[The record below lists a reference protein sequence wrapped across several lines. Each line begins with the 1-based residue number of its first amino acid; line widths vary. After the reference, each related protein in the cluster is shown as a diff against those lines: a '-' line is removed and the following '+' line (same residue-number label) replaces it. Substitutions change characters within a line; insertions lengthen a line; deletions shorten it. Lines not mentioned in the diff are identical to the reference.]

1 MAADDLQGGIS
12 PREAGHDF
20 QIKRAVVWRFS
31 HVQWM
36 GPEGRVHVVPIP
48 TPHRLRFGN
57 L

>member
-1 MAADDLQGGIS
+1 MAADDLPGGIS

-20 QIKRAVVWRFS
+20 QIKRAVVLRFS